1 MVLDLGADE
10 RVKDGEDMAAVFEH
24 ARENVAQL
32 GFTLGFAVPLGKNR
46 GGNLDVLA
54 EFFRGMPAQE
64 QAVEKCRFPLRI
76 LQIHSDFGRQV
87 GSHRRHRKN
96 AVYRKTFPR
105 QVELGFL
112 CFRLVNSPAW
122 AGHDPGRLT
131 SSNRHRML
139 KGMGKLPKSLAS
151 RTVGRFLR
159 FGMLRGLRS
168 VEIDPDEFRQ
178 HLADKHNLW
187 IPHFGRM
194 RDVPIEQ
201 LDAIAE
207 RLIHN
212 AQRVALA
219 QGAGFGLGGMITI
232 LPDAS
237 LLTIIALR
245 LIQRLCLLYG
255 FEERESERRIQ
266 MWLAAAGAA
275 GIDLGKDLAE
285 KQIAE
290 RLAPRIAGRLAVRIG
305 EESAEKWVGRMVP
318 LASSAIGGAMN
329 YTFIRTWGRRVQR
342 HLREKHLTERATAAQ
357 TVQSSNTISIV
368 RP

>member
-1 MVLDLGADE
+1 
-10 RVKDGEDMAAVFEH
+10 
-24 ARENVAQL
+24 
-32 GFTLGFAVPLGKNR
+32 
-46 GGNLDVLA
+46 
-54 EFFRGMPAQE
+54 
-64 QAVEKCRFPLRI
+64 
-76 LQIHSDFGRQV
+76 
-87 GSHRRHRKN
+87 
-96 AVYRKTFPR
+96 
-105 QVELGFL
+105 
-112 CFRLVNSPAW
+112 
-122 AGHDPGRLT
+122 
-131 SSNRHRML
+131 
-139 KGMGKLPKSLAS
+139 MGKLPNSLAS

-168 VEIDPDEFRQ
+168 VEIDPDDFRQ
-178 HLADKHNLW
+178 YLADKHSLW

-207 RLIHN
+207 KLIHN
-212 AQRVALA
+212 AQRIALA

-290 RLAPRIAGRLAVRIG
+290 RLAPRIAGRLALRIG

-318 LASSAIGGAMN
+318 LASSAIGGALN
-329 YTFIRTWGRRVQR
+329 YTFIRTWGRRVHR
-342 HLREKHLTERATAAQ
+342 HLREKHLAERAAAAQ
-357 TVQSSNTISIV
+357 NVQAAKTISI
-368 RP
+368 R

>member
-1 MVLDLGADE
+1 
-10 RVKDGEDMAAVFEH
+10 
-24 ARENVAQL
+24 
-32 GFTLGFAVPLGKNR
+32 
-46 GGNLDVLA
+46 
-54 EFFRGMPAQE
+54 
-64 QAVEKCRFPLRI
+64 
-76 LQIHSDFGRQV
+76 
-87 GSHRRHRKN
+87 
-96 AVYRKTFPR
+96 
-105 QVELGFL
+105 
-112 CFRLVNSPAW
+112 
-122 AGHDPGRLT
+122 
-131 SSNRHRML
+131 
-139 KGMGKLPKSLAS
+139 MGKLPNSLAS

-168 VEIDPDEFRQ
+168 VEIDPDDFRQ
-178 HLADKHNLW
+178 YLADKHSLW

-207 RLIHN
+207 KLIHN
-212 AQRVALA
+212 AQRIALA

-318 LASSAIGGAMN
+318 LASSAIGGALN
-329 YTFIRTWGRRVQR
+329 YTFIRTWGRRVHR
-342 HLREKHLTERATAAQ
+342 HLREKHLAERAATAQ
-357 TVQSSNTISIV
+357 NVQSAKTISI
-368 RP
+368 R

>member
-1 MVLDLGADE
+1 
-10 RVKDGEDMAAVFEH
+10 
-24 ARENVAQL
+24 
-32 GFTLGFAVPLGKNR
+32 
-46 GGNLDVLA
+46 
-54 EFFRGMPAQE
+54 
-64 QAVEKCRFPLRI
+64 
-76 LQIHSDFGRQV
+76 
-87 GSHRRHRKN
+87 
-96 AVYRKTFPR
+96 
-105 QVELGFL
+105 
-112 CFRLVNSPAW
+112 
-122 AGHDPGRLT
+122 
-131 SSNRHRML
+131 ML
-139 KGMGKLPKSLAS
+139 KAMGKLPKSLAS

-168 VEIDPDEFRQ
+168 VEIDPDDFRQ
-178 HLADKHNLW
+178 YLADKHHLW

-207 RLIHN
+207 KLIHN
-212 AQRVALA
+212 AQRIALA

-290 RLAPRIAGRLAVRIG
+290 RLAPRIAGRLAMRIG

-318 LASSAIGGAMN
+318 LASSAIGGALN
-329 YTFIRTWGRRVQR
+329 YTFIRTWGRRVHR
-342 HLREKHLTERATAAQ
+342 HLREKHLAERAAAAQ
-357 TVQSSNTISIV
+357 NAQAAKTISI
-368 RP
+368 R